1 MVTGPVWSEIY
12 EDFTGTGEIVTVCQ
26 PHYDETINIGQ
37 LLGVACADVTI
48 DLLQQVGASLDVSF
62 YS

>member
-48 DLLQQVGASLDVSF
+48 DLLQQVGASLEVSF

>member
-1 MVTGPVWSEIY
+1 MVTAPVWSEIY